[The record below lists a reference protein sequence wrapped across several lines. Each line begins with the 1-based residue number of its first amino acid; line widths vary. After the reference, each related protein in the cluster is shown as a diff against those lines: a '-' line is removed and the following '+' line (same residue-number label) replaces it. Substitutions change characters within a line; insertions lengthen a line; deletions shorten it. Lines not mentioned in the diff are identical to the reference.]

1 MVTGQKLTKITTTK
15 DHILPH
21 KALSIQVS
29 LNGLSFCVLNPDT
42 NTIEYLKTILFEKQY
57 NPQEVLDLL
66 KTTIASEVAL
76 KGTFKNILI
85 IHDNDLSSLVPKPL
99 FNEENLADYLKFNAK
114 ILKTDYIAYDALKT
128 NDSTN
133 VYVPYVNINN
143 YIYSKYGEFVYKHHS
158 SVFIEEVLKLEKNAT
173 KAKMYVNVAANHFEI
188 VVVENGKLKL
198 YNTLEYVTKEDFI
211 YYILFTSEQLELNP
225 ENFELIFTG
234 DIDSKS
240 ELYTVTY
247 KYIRFVFFA
256 KRMDT
261 FKFADN
267 AQPDNE
273 HDDFVIIHSF
283 L

>member
-1 MVTGQKLTKITTTK
+1 MAITTTNK
-15 DHILPH
+15 HIIPY

-42 NTIEYLKTILFEKQY
+42 NTIEFLKSFHSEKQL
-57 NPQEVLDLL
+57 NPTGILDLL
-66 KTTIASEVAL
+66 KGTIQTEHAL
-76 KGTFKNILI
+76 QEDFKSILV
-85 IHDNDLSSLVPKPL
+85 IHENELSSIVPKPL
-99 FNEENLADYLKFNAK
+99 FNVENLADYLKFNAK
-114 ILKTDYIAYDALKT
+114 ILKTDYIAYDELKI
-128 NDSTN
+128 NDSNN

-143 YIYSKYGEFVYKHHS
+143 YIYSKYGEFVYKHLS

-173 KAKMYVNVAANHFEI
+173 KAKMYLNVADTHFEM
-188 VVVENGKLKL
+188 VVVENGNLKL
-198 YNTLEYVTKEDFI
+198 YNTFEYVTKEDFI
-211 YYILFTSEQLELNP
+211 YYILFTSEQLGMNP

-240 ELYTVTY
+240 ELHAITY

-256 KRMDT
+256 KRMDN
-261 FKFADN
+261 FKFADD
-267 AQPDNE
+267 AQPNNE

>member
-1 MVTGQKLTKITTTK
+1 MAITTTNK
-15 DHILPH
+15 HIIPY

-42 NTIEYLKTILFEKQY
+42 NTIEFLKSFHSEKQL
-57 NPQEVLDLL
+57 NPTGILDLL
-66 KTTIASEVAL
+66 KGTIQTEHAL
-76 KGTFKNILI
+76 QEDFKSILV
-85 IHDNDLSSLVPKPL
+85 IHENELSSIVPKPL
-99 FNEENLADYLKFNAK
+99 FNVENLADYLKFNAK
-114 ILKTDYIAYDALKT
+114 ILKTDYIAYDELKT
-128 NDSTN
+128 NDSNN

-143 YIYSKYGEFVYKHHS
+143 YIYSKYGEFVYKHLS

-173 KAKMYVNVAANHFEI
+173 KAKMYVNVADTHFEM
-188 VVVENGKLKL
+188 VVVENGNLKL
-198 YNTLEYVTKEDFI
+198 YNTFEYVTKEDFI
-211 YYILFTSEQLELNP
+211 YYILFTSEQLGMNP

-240 ELYTVTY
+240 ELYAITY

-256 KRMDT
+256 KRMDN
-261 FKFADN
+261 FKFADD